1 MKRPVVRKNLLSTA
15 FTIAAF
21 AAPNMVRAFGQSL
34 SHYGSPLPRFYDAE
48 GTQHCGFWAPPTM
61 VQQTA
66 RSPRPLYATRA
77 VDIHRPINQL
87 GSLCSNPVISIC
99 LVRNIR

>member
-15 FTIAAF
+15 FAIAAF
-21 AAPNMVRAFGQSL
+21 AAPNLVRAFAQSL
-34 SHYGSPLPRFYDAE
+34 SHYGNPLPGVFDAE
-48 GTQHCGFWAPPTM
+48 GTQHCGYWAPPTM
-61 VQQTA
+61 DQQTA
-66 RSPRPLYATRA
+66 RSPRPIYATRA
-77 VDIHRPINQL
+77 VDIHRLINQL

>member
-15 FTIAAF
+15 FAIAAF
-21 AAPNMVRAFGQSL
+21 AGPNLVRAFAQSL
-34 SHYGSPLPRFYDAE
+34 SHHGSPLPHFYDAE
-48 GTQHCGFWAPPTM
+48 GTQHCRFWAPPTM
-61 VQQTA
+61 GQQTA

-77 VDIHRPINQL
+77 VDIRRPINQL